1 MADNK
6 KKILI
11 VEDEKNIAQVLAFN
25 LMQAGYDYDIASD
38 GEEGLRKALKGNFDL
53 ILLDIMLPKMD
64 GYTVCRGIRMRL
76 DTPIIMVTA
85 KEEDVDKILG
95 LDLGADDYVTK
106 PFSVNVL
113 LARIKANLR
122 RSANE
127 VVTDAKNDTVIE
139 IRDIVIDNE
148 KYMVTK
154 AGAPIALSKIE
165 YDLLA
170 FLAANQGKPFKREE
184 LLESVWG
191 YKEFFGDRRTV
202 DVTVSRLRNK
212 IETDPTHPEYIF
224 SKHGYGYYL
233 A

>member
-25 LMQAGYDYDIASD
+25 LMQAGYEYDIASD

-127 VVTDAKNDTVIE
+127 VVTDAKSDTVLE
-139 IRDIVIDNE
+139 IRDLVIDNE
-148 KYMVTK
+148 KYMVKK
-154 AGAPIALSKIE
+154 AGTPIALSKIE

-212 IETDPTHPEYIF
+212 IEADPTHPEYIF

>member
-1 MADNK
+1 MYQK
-6 KKILI
+6 VSVLI
-11 VEDEKNIAQVLAFN
+11 IEDEKSICDFMNKTLTA
-25 LMQAGYDYDIASD
+25 AGYKVATAAT
-38 GEEGLRKALKGNFDL
+38 GKEGLASITSLLPDVV
-53 ILLDIMLPKMD
+53 LLDLGLPDMD
-64 GYTVCRGIRMRL
+64 GFDIIKKTREWSSL
-76 DTPIIMVTA
+76 PIIVVSARSTE
-85 KEEDVDKILG
+85 KEKVAS
-95 LDLGADDYVTK
+95 LDAGADDYVTK

-122 RSANE
+122 RTANE
-127 VVTDAKNDTVIE
+127 VIIGERNTSVLQV
-139 IRDIVIDNE
+139 RDLVIDNE
-148 KYMVTK
+148 KYLVTK
-154 AGAPIALSKIE
+154 AGEPISLSKIE

-212 IETDPTHPEYIF
+212 LESDPTHPEYIF

>member
-1 MADNK
+1 
-6 KKILI
+6 
-11 VEDEKNIAQVLAFN
+11 
-25 LMQAGYDYDIASD
+25 
-38 GEEGLRKALKGNFDL
+38 
-53 ILLDIMLPKMD
+53 MLP
-64 GYTVCRGIRMRL
+64 I
-76 DTPIIMVTA
+76 
-85 KEEDVDKILG
+85 
-95 LDLGADDYVTK
+95 
-106 PFSVNVL
+106 FL

-122 RSANE
+122 RTANE
-127 VVTDAKNDTVIE
+127 VIIGERNTSVLQV
-139 IRDIVIDNE
+139 RDLVIDNE
-148 KYMVTK
+148 KYLVTK
-154 AGAPIALSKIE
+154 AGEPISLSKIE

-212 IETDPTHPEYIF
+212 LETDPTHPEYIF